1 MILHSRVPFACE
13 PDSTFDDEAMMALK
27 TAMAL
32 GAAAALLLA
41 GCASRYTP
49 TPLAANFPTTK
60 QAKLQAAYH
69 WGVIADSI
77 EKRVVAEL
85 KKSPTRP
92 VFINEPKDPSA
103 FQRALSTQLTTS
115 LVNDGYAVT
124 RSPAGSLRIDMDVQA
139 VTFTANRPQYR
150 YHGERAVLGTG
161 VWLLSE
167 IEAPGLLDVAVAAGA
182 WDSYDWFNA
191 QFAPG
196 ATPKTEIIVT
206 VSVSDQF
213 RYVARSTSAYYV
225 ADSDRILYGIVDPEP
240 EEPKLTRLFK
250 VRGDM

>member
-1 MILHSRVPFACE
+1 
-13 PDSTFDDEAMMALK
+13 
-27 TAMAL
+27 MAL

-69 WGVIADSI
+69 WGVISDSI

-85 KKSPTRP
+85 KKSPPRP
-92 VFINEPKDPSA
+92 VFINEPRDPSA

-115 LVNDGYAVT
+115 LVNDGYVVT
-124 RSPAGSLRIDMDVQA
+124 RSPAGSLKIDMDVQA

-167 IEAPGLLDVAVAAGA
+167 IEAPVVLNLAVAAGA

-196 ATPKTEIIVT
+196 ATPK
-206 VSVSDQF
+206 
-213 RYVARSTSAYYV
+213 
-225 ADSDRILYGIVDPEP
+225 
-240 EEPKLTRLFK
+240 
-250 VRGDM
+250 

>member
-1 MILHSRVPFACE
+1 
-13 PDSTFDDEAMMALK
+13 MALK
-27 TAMAL
+27 TAMAV
-32 GAAAALLLA
+32 AAGILLA

-69 WGVIADSI
+69 WGVISDNI
-77 EKRVVAEL
+77 EKNIVAQL
-85 KKSPTRP
+85 KKGPPRP
-92 VFINEPKDPSA
+92 VFLNEPKEPSA
-103 FQRALSTQLTTS
+103 FQRALTTQLTTS
-115 LVNDGYAVT
+115 LVNDGYVVS
-124 RSPAGSLRIDMDVQA
+124 RSPAGSLKIDMDVQA

-150 YHGERAVLGTG
+150 YHGESAALATG
-161 VWLLSE
+161 VWVLSE
-167 IEAPGLLDVAVAAGA
+167 IEAPLMANVAVAAGA
-182 WDSYDWFNA
+182 WDSYEWFNA

-213 RYVARSTSAYYV
+213 RYVARTTSAYYV

-240 EEPKLTRLFK
+240 VDPAQTRIFK